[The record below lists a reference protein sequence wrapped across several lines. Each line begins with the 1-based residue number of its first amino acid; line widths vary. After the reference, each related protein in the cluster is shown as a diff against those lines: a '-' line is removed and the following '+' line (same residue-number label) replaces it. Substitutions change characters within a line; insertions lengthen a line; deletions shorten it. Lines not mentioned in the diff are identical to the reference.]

1 MWGLG
6 IICIMMMGVK
16 MTTLFMITGI
26 VLAPR
31 VQASTLNLQAF
42 IVEAMTLKTI
52 LLLPCVAHALL
63 IKMKYIILVPQLK
76 TLMM

>member
-6 IICIMMMGVK
+6 ILFIMKMGVK
-16 MTTLFMITGI
+16 MTTLFMIHGI

-31 VQASTLNLQAF
+31 VQANTFKIQAKF
-42 IVEAMTLKTI
+42 VETMTLKTI

-63 IKMKYIILVPQLK
+63 IKMKYIILVP
-76 TLMM
+76 